1 MRKDQGAEEEVAQAI
16 MTTDLI
22 EKHALVRG
30 DGFSVGGI
38 CKGSGMI
45 APNMG
50 TMIALLYT
58 DAEIT
63 AGGLRQALR
72 LAARRSFNRVVV
84 DGDTSTNDIA
94 ICTATGKAGRVPQAA
109 FRSALEECAR
119 SLAIQ
124 IARDGEG
131 ATNSSRWWSGVPGPR
146 RGPPTLQGP
155 WSDRRSSRPRSMAR
169 IPTGDG
175 YRRGRTGRVEFDPD
189 QVSLSI
195 GAGDERTPLLD
206 RGEIVA
212 DLARAKQAM
221 KGREVRF
228 ELDLGQG
235 QGEATAWGCDL
246 TEKVRGDQ
254 REVYDVKREEV
265 LMEALPYIQRFHGK
279 TIVIKLG
286 GHAMVDQEILE
297 MAIRDAVLLQY
308 VGMKVVIVHG
318 GGPEITEKMQ
328 AMGKEPKFVGGL
340 RITDLETL
348 EIAQMVLV
356 GKINDGIVS
365 LIARGGARGVGLSGN
380 DGNLVIARKMDP
392 QKVKEGGRVKEVDL
406 GYVGEIETVDPAVLL
421 TLLDKGYIPVIAPIA
436 IDREG
441 TSLNINADTAA
452 GEIAVALRAFKLVNL
467 TDVDGVMD
475 AGRTQIYR
483 RLTTVEME
491 RLIADGTVSGG
502 MIPKITSS
510 LNAVK
515 NGVEQAHIINGN
527 RGHNLLLEL
536 FTNAGVGTMISR

>member
-1 MRKDQGAEEEVAQAI
+1 
-16 MTTDLI
+16 
-22 EKHALVRG
+22 
-30 DGFSVGGI
+30 
-38 CKGSGMI
+38 
-45 APNMG
+45 
-50 TMIALLYT
+50 
-58 DAEIT
+58 
-63 AGGLRQALR
+63 
-72 LAARRSFNRVVV
+72 
-84 DGDTSTNDIA
+84 
-94 ICTATGKAGRVPQAA
+94 
-109 FRSALEECAR
+109 
-119 SLAIQ
+119 
-124 IARDGEG
+124 
-131 ATNSSRWWSGVPGPR
+131 
-146 RGPPTLQGP
+146 
-155 WSDRRSSRPRSMAR
+155 
-169 IPTGDG
+169 
-175 YRRGRTGRVEFDPD
+175 
-189 QVSLSI
+189 
-195 GAGDERTPLLD
+195 
-206 RGEIVA
+206 
-212 DLARAKQAM
+212 
-221 KGREVRF
+221 
-228 ELDLGQG
+228 
-235 QGEATAWGCDL
+235 
-246 TEKVRGDQ
+246 
-254 REVYDVKREEV
+254 
-265 LMEALPYIQRFHGK
+265 MEALPYIQRFHGK

-308 VGMKVVIVHG
+308 VGMNVVIVHG

-340 RITDLETL
+340 RITDAETL

-380 DGNLVIARKMDP
+380 DGNLMIARKMDP

-406 GYVGEIETVDPAVLL
+406 GYVGEIEHVDPAVLH

-452 GEIAVALRAFKLVNL
+452 GEIAVALKAFKLINL

-483 RLTTVEME
+483 RLTTAELE
-491 RLIADGTVSGG
+491 RLIKDGTVSGG
-502 MIPKITSS
+502 MIPKIASS

-536 FTNAGVGTMISR
+536 FTDAGVGTMISR